1 MPRPYPE
8 DIRLIGVP
16 LDLGAGR
23 RGVDMGPSALRIAGL
38 QKRLAELGHEVT
50 DIGNIPVPVLEGL
63 TLERTN
69 LLYLREITAACTALA
84 QEVELSCRAGNFPL
98 VLGGDHSIAI
108 GTIAGLSSFRHR
120 RGEKLGLL
128 WFDAHGDMNNPDSTP
143 SGNIHGMPFAVCLGD
158 GAPELTQIF
167 AAGAEID
174 PSCAVLIGARS
185 LDRRERELVRKSG
198 IHVYTMREI
207 DERHIGAVVSE
218 AIEIAGA
225 GTSALHVSFD
235 MDCLDPAFA
244 PGVGTAVAGGLS
256 YREAHLAMELLA
268 DCGRV
273 HSLEIVEVNPVL
285 DVRNQTAELAAEL
298 VASGLGKRIL

>member
-1 MPRPYPE
+1 VKVE
-8 DIRLIGVP
+8 IIGVP

-23 RGVDMGPSALRIAGL
+23 RGVDMGPSALRIAGI
-38 QKRLAELGHEVT
+38 QKRLAELGHEVQ
-50 DIGNIPVPVLEGL
+50 DIGNIQVPVPEALR
-63 TLERTN
+63 LERTN
-69 LLYLREITAACTALA
+69 LRYLREITATCTALA
-84 QEVELSCRAGNFPL
+84 HKVERSCKAGNFPL

-108 GTIAGLSSFRHR
+108 GTIAGVSSFRRR

-128 WFDAHGDMNNPDSTP
+128 WFDAHGDMNNPDSTQ

-167 AAGAEID
+167 AGGAEID
-174 PSCAVLIGARS
+174 PHCAVLIGARS
-185 LDRRERELVRKSG
+185 LDRRERELVKKSG
-198 IHVYTMREI
+198 IHVFTMREI
-207 DERHIGAVVSE
+207 DERHVGALVSE
-218 AIEIAGA
+218 AIEIASS

-235 MDCLDPAFA
+235 MDCLDPSIA
-244 PGVGTAVAGGLS
+244 PGVGTPVAGGLS

-273 HSLEIVEVNPVL
+273 HSLEIVEVNPIL
-285 DVRNQTAELAAEL
+285 DLRNQTAELAAEL